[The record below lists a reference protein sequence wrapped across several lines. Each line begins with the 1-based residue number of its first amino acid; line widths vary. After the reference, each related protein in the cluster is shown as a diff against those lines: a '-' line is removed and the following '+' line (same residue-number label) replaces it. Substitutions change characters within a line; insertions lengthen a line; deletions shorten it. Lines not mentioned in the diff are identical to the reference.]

1 MQGCFFGRLR
11 YWLYSIYMDPKLC
24 ATVQADADILWWSRD
39 PTLEVSADADG
50 NATKNNKR
58 IRRWVDK
65 RTAVGPTSKGGLNV
79 MEWQKHAEAFYTLWP
94 IRYVEPGDAAWKK
107 LVDSFLLLDKK
118 GKQVNYPEGR
128 CIILQNLST
137 AEKSRMLS
145 NLPKKANYLKA
156 CFRLFWKLKL
166 KPKSDTL
173 DGIGSESPWHGHRF
187 STTATN
193 KQRRYCKHVLQVT
206 QMSDFIDKDTNRPFT
221 RSDWGEFVSEL
232 HRQHHGVDATN
243 VEVHDWANFIYAV
256 QKKIPRAVWVELMK
270 RYTTPIKTNKK
281 VYLVRGVHTMPAVI
295 IDGAT
300 ARLMKIDAVARGH
313 ATQTVFQL
321 RQFEVIKAHTWNGK
335 WAGPEGASYA
345 SDVKWDY
352 YGIEKLSDL
361 TIQSIYKRRIAHT
374 MLSPECMKK
383 WNERLGRDDLVWDTI
398 WQQESMYTTP
408 RDKTQIMRL
417 QRRNLWVAQ
426 HGGCDHTTCAATGC
440 QAQESQL
447 HLIECPFINRGF
459 WEPLYQHILSLG
471 LQAENTP
478 TYWITGTLSDG
489 TQTDRESWALVT
501 WAWRSLYACTTKTH
515 LEGTRLNFK
524 VALLLTFRYAISR
537 TLAHGRR
544 WKLWFHRQ
552 CNHQKGITIYCHIP
566 VSAPKART
574 N

>member
-1 MQGCFFGRLR
+1 
-11 YWLYSIYMDPKLC
+11 
-24 ATVQADADILWWSRD
+24 
-39 PTLEVSADADG
+39 
-50 NATKNNKR
+50 
-58 IRRWVDK
+58 
-65 RTAVGPTSKGGLNV
+65 
-79 MEWQKHAEAFYTLWP
+79 
-94 IRYVEPGDAAWKK
+94 
-107 LVDSFLLLDKK
+107 
-118 GKQVNYPEGR
+118 
-128 CIILQNLST
+128 
-137 AEKSRMLS
+137 
-145 NLPKKANYLKA
+145 
-156 CFRLFWKLKL
+156 
-166 KPKSDTL
+166 
-173 DGIGSESPWHGHRF
+173 
-187 STTATN
+187 
-193 KQRRYCKHVLQVT
+193 
-206 QMSDFIDKDTNRPFT
+206 MSDFIDKDTNRPFT

-281 VYLVRGVHTMPAVI
+281 VYLVRGVHTMPAVV

-352 YGIEKLSDL
+352 YGIEKLSEL

-383 WNERLGRDDLVWDTI
+383 WDERLGRDDLEWDTI

-447 HLIECPFINRGF
+447 HLIECPLINRGF

-471 LQAENTP
+471 LQAENNP

-489 TQTDRESWALVT
+489 THTDRDSC
-501 WAWRSLYACTTKTH
+501 AWH
-515 LEGTRLNFK
+515 P
-524 VALLLTFRYAISR
+524 VAAQVVWS
-537 TLAHGRR
+537 HPP
-544 WKLWFHRQ
+544 
-552 CNHQKGITIYCHIP
+552 C
-566 VSAPKART
+566 
-574 N
+574 

>member
-1 MQGCFFGRLR
+1 
-11 YWLYSIYMDPKLC
+11 
-24 ATVQADADILWWSRD
+24 
-39 PTLEVSADADG
+39 
-50 NATKNNKR
+50 
-58 IRRWVDK
+58 
-65 RTAVGPTSKGGLNV
+65 

-166 KPKSDTL
+166 KPKSDTW
-173 DGIGSESPWHGHRF
+173 DGIGSESPLHGPRF

-321 RQFEVIKAHTWNGK
+321 RQFEVIKAHTWNCK
-335 WAGPEGASYA
+335 WAGPAGASYA

-352 YGIEKLSDL
+352 YGI
-361 TIQSIYKRRIAHT
+361 
-374 MLSPECMKK
+374 
-383 WNERLGRDDLVWDTI
+383 
-398 WQQESMYTTP
+398 
-408 RDKTQIMRL
+408 
-417 QRRNLWVAQ
+417 
-426 HGGCDHTTCAATGC
+426 
-440 QAQESQL
+440 
-447 HLIECPFINRGF
+447 
-459 WEPLYQHILSLG
+459 
-471 LQAENTP
+471 
-478 TYWITGTLSDG
+478 
-489 TQTDRESWALVT
+489 
-501 WAWRSLYACTTKTH
+501 
-515 LEGTRLNFK
+515 
-524 VALLLTFRYAISR
+524 
-537 TLAHGRR
+537 
-544 WKLWFHRQ
+544 
-552 CNHQKGITIYCHIP
+552 
-566 VSAPKART
+566 
-574 N
+574 